1 MTLIII
7 PSDLNLAAF
16 KGWKVVALPP
26 IPDFNGQVA
35 LKCTCLCMFSMTLRA
50 DVNRT
55 KVCKPLDSGK
65 EEYLAY
71 CTGYIYKH
79 CEEAIEKAFKVASD
93 PTKAEIDTDSTSCL
107 ILLASV

>member
-1 MTLIII
+1 M
-7 PSDLNLAAF
+7 SVDLENPVF

-35 LKCTCLCMFSMTLRA
+35 LKCIH
-50 DVNRT
+50 RT
-55 KVCKPLDSGK
+55 KVCRPLDSGK

-93 PTKAEIDTDSTSCL
+93 PTKAEIDTDSTSRL
-107 ILLASV
+107 ILLASAC